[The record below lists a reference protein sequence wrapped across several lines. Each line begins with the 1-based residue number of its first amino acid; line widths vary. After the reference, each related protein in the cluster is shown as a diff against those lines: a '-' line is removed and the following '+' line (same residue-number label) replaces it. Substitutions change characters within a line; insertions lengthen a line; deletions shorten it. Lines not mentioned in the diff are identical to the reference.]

1 MMMQEFTDRTGFEP
15 TLEEYAE
22 IENAYYEFDGD
33 KDAFCA
39 DFVKNGGELKVY
51 AARAQKISQLKSQ
64 MQELDKMMKQAATEY
79 EAKIARLEKEI
90 EREQEWKPYNDERLV
105 RQEDYDHIRS
115 AGREMTDAEAIEW
128 IAQEFGFASE
138 KIRINRTMKTFEIN
152 RHSQLRK
159 VGEIDRRPMYD
170 ATDWYYIFFT
180 VAGWEYEAYNGN
192 LGRI

>member
-1 MMMQEFTDRTGFEP
+1 MMMQEFTQRTGFEP
-15 TLEEYAE
+15 TFDEYAE
-22 IENAYYEFDGD
+22 IEEAYYEFDGD

-39 DFVKNGGELKVY
+39 DFVKNGGALKVY
-51 AARAQKISQLKSQ
+51 EARAQKIVQLKSE
-64 MQELDKMMKQAATEY
+64 MLELDKMMKQAATEY

-90 EREQEWKPYNDERLV
+90 EREQEWKPYTDERLV
-105 RQEDYDHIRS
+105 PQGDYDHIRR
-115 AGREMTDAEAIEW
+115 AGHEMTDAEAIEW
-128 IAQEFGFASE
+128 IAQEFGFALE
-138 KIRINRTMKTFEIN
+138 KIRINRTMKTFEVN

-192 LGRI
+192 LNRI